1 MKRKLFLT
9 ALISALLLS
18 GCGNSNTTEAPVQQ
32 TEQAAA
38 KQDASENAAV
48 ATKDDMVEP
57 DAVGYEGMQSIYA
70 DEINDGTYNINVD
83 SSSSMFKITECTLT
97 AANGGLTAKMTMGG
111 TGYEYLYL
119 GSAEEAAAADE
130 NGFIGYTEENGVH
143 SFEIPVEA
151 LDTEIACA
159 AFSKKKQM
167 WYDRTLVFRADSLPY
182 TAFKNI
188 VTADTLGLSDG
199 EYTVNVTLSGGSGK
213 AGVQS
218 PAKLTVN
225 GGKATA
231 ELIWSSNKYD
241 YMVVDGEK
249 ILPTSI
255 EEFSVFEIPVFVFD
269 QNMPV
274 KADTTAMSR
283 PYEIDY
289 TLNFESASITQ

>member
-38 KQDASENAAV
+38 KQDASEKDAV

-249 ILPTSI
+249 ILPTST

-274 KADTTAMSR
+274 KADTTAMSQ